1 MGRGFIPREK
11 GMTKRIRRIRRGRSL
26 VYSWIPSR
34 RWLKI
39 IKTIITSRRVVIL
52 KGRGVGFITRPK
64 STRRCNRLNWKK
76 KIIIIRRVVKSSRLC
91 AKEL

>member
-1 MGRGFIPREK
+1 MIK
-11 GMTKRIRRIRRGRSL
+11 GIRRIRRGRSL
-26 VYSWIPSR
+26 VLSWIPSR
-34 RWLKI
+34 RWLII

-76 KIIIIRRVVKSSRLC
+76 KIIIRRVVKNSRLC